1 MDENPQRK
9 RSITNFNTASFN
21 SIEVSNVFS
30 VLGTSTVNTLEVG
43 SMTLTNPLSSAL
55 VTNGTADTVAIWGP
69 DKRATNLAN
78 GTGMLTNNN
87 AGVLGWMAIPTGGSG
102 STQMVTFAAGTATIT
117 NAVTIFGNL
126 IVGTNLTVSN
136 AMNIGTLNATTL
148 NATNMT
154 FGKSN
159 WFPVMSGWRRNCGF
173 QTLFTSAGRTCSNLL
188 RQHPQERTNS
198 LYTTSPNISVA
209 YANGVTNNSILRTNT
224 VTPAGSGIVI
234 RQDGAGGITISNTVS
249 AASGEANVNGEVS
262 VTNATRIGWV
272 YDKNDVT
279 NRLRS

>member
-1 MDENPQRK
+1 M
-9 RSITNFNTASFN
+9 
-21 SIEVSNVFS
+21 
-30 VLGTSTVNTLEVG
+30 
-43 SMTLTNPLSSAL
+43 L

-117 NAVTIFGNL
+117 NAATIFGNL

-159 WFPVMSGWRRNCGF
+159 WFPGHVWVETN
-173 QTLFTSAGRTCSNLL
+173 LWVSNAIYVNTTNLHQLAAQHSRIQQPIHYLVKHLGGL
-188 RQHPQERTNS
+188 R
-198 LYTTSPNISVA
+198 
-209 YANGVTNNSILRTNT
+209 
-224 VTPAGSGIVI
+224 
-234 RQDGAGGITISNTVS
+234 
-249 AASGEANVNGEVS
+249 
-262 VTNATRIGWV
+262 
-272 YDKNDVT
+272 
-279 NRLRS
+279 